1 MQHAATASSVIG
13 IDVCRVLITDLEIR
27 YLASDG
33 EVLPPRR
40 RSGRGEPGAGF
51 VQCRAAAPTA
61 LAISPPFGY
70 FPANLLVIVVCAYF

>member
-27 YLASDG
+27 YLA
-33 EVLPPRR
+33 PRR

-51 VQCRAAAPTA
+51 VQCSPAVPTA
-61 LAISPPFGY
+61 SAISPSSGY
-70 FPANLLVIVVCAYF
+70 FPANLLVIVVSAYF